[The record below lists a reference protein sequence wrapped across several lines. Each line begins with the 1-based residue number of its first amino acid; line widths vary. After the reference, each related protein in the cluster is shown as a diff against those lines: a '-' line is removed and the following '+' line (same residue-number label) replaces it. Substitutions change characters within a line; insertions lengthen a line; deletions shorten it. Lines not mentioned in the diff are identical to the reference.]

1 MEFQDKIYMKG
12 EIVMDFSTVIPL
24 AADVLKA
31 ALPMGIVFV
40 LTERLTQMFL
50 NLAFPKSNK

>member
-1 MEFQDKIYMKG
+1 
-12 EIVMDFSTVIPL
+12 MDFSTVIPL

-50 NLAFPKSNK
+50 NLAFLKSNK

>member
-1 MEFQDKIYMKG
+1 MGFQGKIYMKG

-24 AADVLKA
+24 VADVLKA
-31 ALPMGIVFV
+31 ALPMGIVFI

>member
-1 MEFQDKIYMKG
+1 
-12 EIVMDFSTVIPL
+12 MDFSTVVPL
-24 AADVLKA
+24 VADVLKD